1 MDKHA
6 TLIFYTGAFHLS
18 KPICPARQP
27 PSVVPLSW
35 MPLLFLLCGRRRR
48 IPPKIRASVC
58 LRECEWCARYS
69 ALRYVH
75 FILFRRLLLH
85 FSTSCC
91 MVRTSENKATLAQG
105 IHKSYV
111 VLYLHGALLCTFS
124 PPSVLC
130 IVQAGSMR
138 HIEVYPER
146 GLLHLRRSIHI
157 LPRDS
162 RWPLVDLSEATICLF
177 C

>member
-85 FSTSCC
+85 FFYQ
-91 MVRTSENKATLAQG
+91 L
-105 IHKSYV
+105 
-111 VLYLHGALLCTFS
+111 LHGKNFRKQGYTGARNSQELCGVVPTRGFTLYFFS
-124 PPSVLC
+124 SFCFVYC
-130 IVQAGSMR
+130 AGW
-138 HIEVYPER
+138 
-146 GLLHLRRSIHI
+146 LHEAYRS
-157 LPRDS
+157 
-162 RWPLVDLSEATICLF
+162 LS
-177 C
+177 